1 MRGAIRLL
9 GFTRRSFLQT
19 QSCLALFWKTFCLR
33 REMKHLKE
41 IFLCNMLSKW
51 EKKNICFID
60 PGKYME
66 LDAIMKKYKENLIK

>member
-1 MRGAIRLL
+1 
-9 GFTRRSFLQT
+9 
-19 QSCLALFWKTFCLR
+19 
-33 REMKHLKE
+33 MKHLKE

-66 LDAIMKKYKENLIK
+66 LDAIMKKYKANLIK